1 MLSKRLNAR
10 LENIIKND
18 KYKDYIFEQ
27 DIIRLLSSNKDY
39 TRELKNKQLEIFNWF
54 KSHGIRVIT
63 NDEINEIDEDE
74 DLFEEDSIENSDDD
88 NNNNEDKIIKTKK
101 IEEISHYSHDDVVR
115 QYLKEIGEK
124 PLMMPEEEMQL
135 AKLYAETKDPEIKK
149 RFIEANL
156 RLVVS
161 IAKRYVGHGLL
172 FMDLIQEG
180 NMGLMRAV
188 DRFDYT
194 LGFKFST
201 YATWWIRQSITRA
214 IADQGRTIRIPVH
227 LNEQV
232 QKYNKAIRLLGNELN
247 REPTDL
253 EVLEYMNKNKMVV
266 QKNKILTIKDIED
279 FKHYLGNSIIS
290 LDVPVGDDA
299 NDRDSVLGD
308 FIPDESTLM
317 PEDEAEKSDLAES
330 LRMVLAMLPEREAK
344 VLRLR
349 YGLDDG
355 IQRTLEQVG
364 KEFGVT
370 RERIRQIE
378 AKAFRRIR
386 HPKYNKYLNGYIDK
400 ESKFK
405 INNFVRPKNT
415 VMDTKVP
422 KLPDNSTNN

>member
-1 MLSKRLNAR
+1 M
-10 LENIIKND
+10 
-18 KYKDYIFEQ
+18 
-27 DIIRLLSSNKDY
+27 
-39 TRELKNKQLEIFNWF
+39 T
-54 KSHGIRVIT
+54 
-63 NDEINEIDEDE
+63 
-74 DLFEEDSIENSDDD
+74 
-88 NNNNEDKIIKTKK
+88 
-101 IEEISHYSHDDVVR
+101 
-115 QYLKEIGEK
+115 
-124 PLMMPEEEMQL
+124 PEEEVQL
-135 AKLYAETKDPEIKK
+135 AKLYAEIKDPEIKK
-149 RFIEANL
+149 RFIESNL

-161 IAKRYVGHGLL
+161 IAKHYVGHGLL

-180 NMGLMRAV
+180 NIGLMRAV

-227 LNEQV
+227 LNEQL
-232 QKYNKAIRLLGNELN
+232 QNNKAIRLLGNELN

-279 FKHYLGNSIIS
+279 FKHYSGNSIIS

-317 PEDEAEKSDLAES
+317 PEDEAEKSDLTETV
-330 LRMVLAMLPEREAK
+330 RMVLAMLPEREAK

-355 IQRTLEQVG
+355 VQRTLEQVG
-364 KEFGVT
+364 KEFNVT

-386 HPKYNKYLNGYIDK
+386 HPKYNKYLTGYIDK
-400 ESKFK
+400 EGKFK
-405 INNFVRPKNT
+405 TNNFVKSKNT
-415 VMDTKVP
+415 IMDTKVP
-422 KLPDNSTNN
+422 KLPDDNNTNNN